1 MTLAIQNQDDFVVIL
16 NMYASYII
24 KGTIVFIE
32 YEHGYGEI

>member
-1 MTLAIQNQDDFVVIL
+1 MILAIQNQDDFVVIL
-16 NMYASYII
+16 NMYASYI